1 MRRSR
6 ALGIGMLVAGIALA
20 GCSTYA
26 PAPLGDG
33 RGTTDLVHF
42 TVPASSMPTRD
53 LAAHRFD
60 PSDGLDV
67 TEVAML
73 AVANN
78 PDLKVKR
85 DALGVAQAQAFA
97 AGLLPDPQLGLSRD
111 LPSGNAP
118 TEPGI
123 VTTSAFSLGLN
134 YDIGA
139 LLTHSATLGAARST
153 RDQVRLDLLWAE
165 WQTIAQARLL
175 FGQVLATRSQEQ
187 RLSRE
192 VAALAPF
199 DHQVQMALSAGNLTF
214 DQASAGLNAVSDV
227 RRQSAEASRQRNQ
240 AEHDLRL
247 LLGLAPQVPLDL
259 IGTPYDS
266 TTQPTEVQLQQAL
279 DELPA
284 RRPDL
289 LALKAGYAAQEA
301 TLRVAVIAQFP
312 AINVGFTRAR
322 DNSDVYTNGF
332 NIGITLPLFNRNRGN
347 IAIEKATRQQLHDDY
362 DARLLGTRS
371 DMLQLQQD
379 LASFQT
385 QVVALTEHTHQLD
398 VASAAGERAWQ
409 ANLMDWPTYLS
420 IRSNALSADL
430 ELITLQQEQ
439 ATQAIALETLLGGD
453 WTDRAL
459 SASSSHHLT
468 SKQQP

>member
-1 MRRSR
+1 V
-6 ALGIGMLVAGIALA
+6 LHIGTLVVGIALA

-53 LAAHRFD
+53 LAVHRFD

-67 TEVAML
+67 TETAML

-85 DALGVAQAQAFA
+85 DALGVAKAQAFA
-97 AGLLPDPQLGLSRD
+97 AGLLPDPQLSLSRD
-111 LPSGNAP
+111 LPSGNGPA
-118 TEPGI
+118 EPGI

-153 RDQVRLDLLWAE
+153 REQVRLDLLWAE

-175 FGQVLATRSQEQ
+175 FGQVLVTRAQEQ
-187 RLSRE
+187 RLTRE
-192 VAALAPF
+192 VTALAPL
-199 DHQVQMALSAGNLTF
+199 DHQVQLALNAGNLTY
-214 DQASAGLNAVSDV
+214 DQASAGLDAVADV
-227 RRQSAEASRQRNQ
+227 RRQLAESSRQRNQ

-259 IGTPYDS
+259 IGAPYDS
-266 TTQPTEVQLQQAL
+266 TTQPTQEQLEQAL
-279 DELPA
+279 DVLPA

-289 LALKAGYAAQEA
+289 LALKAGYAAQES
-301 TLRVAVIAQFP
+301 TLRAAVIAQFP

-332 NIGITLPLFNRNRGN
+332 NIGITLPLFDRNRGN

-379 LASFQT
+379 LTSFQI
-385 QVVALTEHTHQLD
+385 QIAALTEHAQQLD
-398 VASAAGERAWQ
+398 VASTAAERAWQ
-409 ANLMDWPTYLS
+409 TNLMDWPTYLS

-430 ELITLQQEQ
+430 ELVALQQEQ
-439 ATQAIALETLLGGD
+439 AAQAIALETLLGGD
-453 WTDRAL
+453 WTDRTL
-459 SASSSHHLT
+459 SVSSPHHSI